1 MGLTIGVPDSTPV
14 YPLTRALWDACPDLA
29 DGNGVRINGWL
40 NASYNLSTSK
50 DSNVPA
56 AYNVAPNRPV
66 LNQFVLRMERQPDTV
81 QTDHAD
87 WGFRISSLYGIDY
100 RYTTT
105 QGIFSNQLLGSNQL
119 YGFDPVEAYGMV
131 YVPDVAEGMLI
142 KFGRIISP
150 ADIEAQLAP
159 ENYMM
164 SHSLMYTYDIY
175 TETGIFLAGIKLD
188 DNWTVMLGMHSGGDV
203 APWDKAANPSA
214 LCELRWVSDDN
225 KDSLHFGVS
234 SINNGKYKGGH
245 DNIQETTLNW
255 THVFNNE
262 IHSATEFYYLYSYDA
277 FAGGTFNN
285 GPFRFGGGGG
295 AGAFLPGLSYAVG
308 GVNYMEFK
316 LSDQTYLSVRN
327 GFLHDPRGWRS
338 GFATTYSD
346 HTIGI
351 THYFSDLSHGSHRF
365 ESPLGRPGQC
375 TASCG
380 DLNLAM
386 D

>member
-203 APWDKAANPSA
+203 APWDKAANSSA

-285 GPFRFGGGGG
+285 GPFRFGGG
-295 AGAFLPGLSYAVG
+295 AGAFWPGFSYAVG
-308 GVNYMEFK
+308 
-316 LSDQTYLSVRN
+316 
-327 GFLHDPRGWRS
+327 
-338 GFATTYSD
+338 D

-351 THYFSDLSHGSHRF
+351 THCFSDLFTIRSELRYEHAYDANPYDNG
-365 ESPLGRPGQC
+365 
-375 TASCG
+375 TKASQFMFG
-380 DLNLAM
+380 M
-386 D
+386 DAIMRY